1 MATYWRGEL
10 LAGGIKL
17 GEQNAKYRRV
27 PIEVATDEA
36 QTITIQKAGTTGTT
50 FASCSAVA
58 TKVSSKVYEIQL
70 AAADVDTRGILYIRS
85 TGATNV
91 QEGFVM
97 VGPKVRTDHDKRYEM
112 AL

>member
-17 GEQNAKYRRV
+17 GEQTAKYRRV
-27 PIEVATDEA
+27 PIEVQTDEA

-50 FASCSAVA
+50 FAACSATA
-58 TKVSSKVYEIQL
+58 TKVSAKVYEIQL
-70 AAADVDTRGILYIRS
+70 LAVDVDTRGILYIRS
-85 TGATNV
+85 TGATDT

-97 VGPKVRTDHDKRYEM
+97 IGPKVRTDADKRFEM